1 MNAASVGF
9 HCPECVREGQK
20 SVRQPKR
27 LTGARVGFR
36 ALPVT
41 FTLIG
46 VNVLVWIGIMLTG
59 GSGSKIADLIAL
71 RFGGSCVADDGNG
84 YFPNVSSD
92 QICSSLQSSGA
103 AAHWV
108 LGVDDGAVWQL
119 LTSTFTHVAILH
131 LAVNMFS
138 LYMLGSFLEPI
149 VGRLRFLAFYLISGL
164 AGSALVVWAASPASS
179 TVGASGA
186 IFGLLGVLVVLFVRA
201 GQSLAPL
208 LPVLLINAAITFFGN
223 GISWQG
229 HVGGFVGGLVVAGIF
244 TTLRADRKA
253 PLQWAALGGF
263 VLVLL
268 ALVGVRMLLF

>member
-1 MNAASVGF
+1 MTAASVGF
-9 HCPECVREGQK
+9 QCPECVREGNK
-20 SVRQPKR
+20 SVRRPKR
-27 LTGARVGFR
+27 FTGARIGFR

-41 FTLIG
+41 FSLIG
-46 VNVLVWIGIMLTG
+46 VNVLVWLGIILTG
-59 GSGSKIADLIAL
+59 GAGSRIADLVAL
-71 RFGGSCVADDGNG
+71 RFRGACVADDGNG
-84 YFPNVSSD
+84 YFPNVTTD
-92 QICSSLQSSGA
+92 QICSTLQSSGA

-149 VGRLRFLAFYLISGL
+149 VGRLRFLVFYLISGL
-164 AGSALVVWAASPASS
+164 AGSALVVWATAPAAT

-201 GQSLAPL
+201 GQSLSPL
-208 LPVLLINAAITFFGN
+208 LPVLLINAAITFFGP

-229 HVGGFVGGLVVAGIF
+229 HVGGFIGGLAVAGIF
-244 TTLRADRKA
+244 TTFRADRKA

-263 VLVLL
+263 TVVLL
-268 ALVGVRMLLF
+268 ALVGVRILVF

>member
-1 MNAASVGF
+1 MTGASVGF
-9 HCPECVREGQK
+9 QCPECVREGQK

-27 LTGARVGFR
+27 FTGARVSFR

-41 FTLIG
+41 FSLIG
-46 VNVLVWIGIMLTG
+46 VNVLVWLSIVLTG
-59 GSGSKIADLIAL
+59 GSASRIADFFAL
-71 RFGGSCVADDGNG
+71 RLQGYCLTPDGGFAVPAEVCRASG
-84 YFPNVSSD
+84 YQWMP
-92 QICSSLQSSGA
+92 
-103 AAHWV
+103 
-108 LGVDDGAVWQL
+108 GVDDGAFWQL
-119 LTSTFTHVAILH
+119 VTSMFTHVSIIH
-131 LAVNMFS
+131 LAVNMLS

-149 VGRLRFLAFYLISGL
+149 VGRLRFLVFYLISGL
-164 AGSALVVWAASPASS
+164 AGSALIVWAATPAGS

-208 LPVLLINAAITFFGN
+208 LPVLLINAGITFFGN

-244 TTLRADRKA
+244 TQFRADRKA

-263 VLVLL
+263 TVVLL
-268 ALVGVRMLLF
+268 ALVGVRVMVF

>member
-1 MNAASVGF
+1 MTGASVGF
-9 HCPECVREGQK
+9 QCPECVREGQK

-27 LTGARVGFR
+27 FTGARVSFR

-46 VNVLVWIGIMLTG
+46 VNVLVWLAILLTG
-59 GSGSKIADLIAL
+59 GSRSKIGDLIAL
-71 RFGGSCVADDGNG
+71 RFGGSCVSDDGNG

-92 QICSSLQSSGA
+92 QICSSLQGSGA

-108 LGVDDGAVWQL
+108 AGVDDGAVWQL
-119 LTSTFTHVAILH
+119 LTSTFTHVSIIH
-131 LAVNMFS
+131 LAVNMLS

-149 VGRLRFLAFYLISGL
+149 VGRWRFLAFYLISGL
-164 AGSALVVWAASPASS
+164 AGSALVVWAASPAAS

-208 LPVLLINAAITFFGN
+208 LPVLLINAGITFFGQ

-244 TTLRADRKA
+244 TSLRADRKA
-253 PLQWAALGGF
+253 PLQRAALGGF
-263 VLVLL
+263 VIVLL
-268 ALVGVRMLLF
+268 ALVGVRILLF